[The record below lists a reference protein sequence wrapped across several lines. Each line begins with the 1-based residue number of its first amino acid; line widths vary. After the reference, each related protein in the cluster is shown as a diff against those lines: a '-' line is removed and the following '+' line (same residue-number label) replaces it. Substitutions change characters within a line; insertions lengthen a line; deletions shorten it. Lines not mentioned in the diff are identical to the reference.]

1 MNLSPD
7 DILKAYNSLDPEL
20 RDSLGWKLVKQKTEH
35 KIHWTRIESWA
46 GQGIP
51 DLFGIS
57 EGINVFVELKVTKSN
72 KINLSPFQKNW
83 LYNHYLQG
91 GRSFIMLQHLGER
104 ALYLFSSSILH
115 SPLSIAS
122 KHEYKVEL
130 PASPADWFR
139 IQDTLLHS
147 PLPRKV
153 EDPPL

>member
-1 MNLSPD
+1 MKPESKLWQMVKKNIPD
-7 DILKAYNSLDPEL
+7 
-20 RDSLGWKLVKQKTEH
+20 V
-35 KIHWTRIESWA
+35 HWTRLESWA
-46 GQGIP
+46 MPGVPDVYGIQ
-51 DLFGIS
+51 DGIS
-57 EGINVFVELKVTKSN
+57 VFVELKVTKSN

-91 GRSFIMLQHLGER
+91 GRSFILLQHLGER

-115 SPLSIAS
+115 SPLRIDS

-130 PASPADWFR
+130 PAPPAAWSR

-147 PLPRKV
+147 PLARKV